1 MSASRRGSMR
11 VRAGIGWAL
20 LLAGAAGAGAATSI
34 SVEPLLAP
42 GIAASSPPSPDSPAG
57 EPYAIDRYTIEGG
70 GGTSSGGTFEIQ
82 GTIGQPDADPLQPS
96 TGGAF
101 EITGGFW
108 PGLAPATPQPDALFA
123 NGFE

>member
-1 MSASRRGSMR
+1 MARPSRERRTKPGRRGTASCRASR
-11 VRAGIGWAL
+11 AGLLIPWTLAIAL
-20 LLAGAAGAGAATSI
+20 AAAHGGALAQ
-34 SVEPLLAP
+34 
-42 GIAASSPPSPDSPAG
+42 SPPATPQGGDYRIDS
-57 EPYAIDRYTIEGG
+57 YTVDGG
-70 GGTSSGGTFEIQ
+70 GGTSSGGIFEIQ

-96 TGGAF
+96 TGGVF

>member
-1 MSASRRGSMR
+1 MKAGPSSER
-11 VRAGIGWAL
+11 RAGPGRGGTTTCRVPRVAL
-20 LLAGAAGAGAATSI
+20 RVPWILAIA
-34 SVEPLLAP
+34 LAVAQ
-42 GIAASSPPSPDSPAG
+42 GESLAQSPPATPQGGD
-57 EPYAIDRYTIEGG
+57 YRIDRYTIDGG
-70 GGTSSGGTFEIQ
+70 GGVSSGGTFEIQ

-96 TGGAF
+96 TGGVY

>member
-1 MSASRRGSMR
+1 MARPSRGRRTIPGHRRTVPCRRS
-11 VRAGIGWAL
+11 RAGLRIPWMLAIAL
-20 LLAGAAGAGAATSI
+20 PAAHGGALAQAPPATLQGGDYR
-34 SVEPLLAP
+34 V
-42 GIAASSPPSPDSPAG
+42 DQ
-57 EPYAIDRYTIEGG
+57 YTVDGG
-70 GGTSSGGTFEIQ
+70 GGTSSGGAFEIR

-96 TGGAF
+96 TGGVF